1 MKTINT
7 QRLVVFDNANTTI
20 KVDGKETKFNEWK
33 YIKLIGYFIGR
44 HEFKRV
50 WLDDDD
56 SQTYLVDF
64 NKLKE
69 NKLV

>member
-20 KVDGKETKFNEWK
+20 KVDGKETRFNEWK
-33 YIKLIGYFIGR
+33 YQRLIFDFIGR

-56 SQTYLVDF
+56 
-64 NKLKE
+64 
-69 NKLV
+69 